1 MFQMLNNFQPIKK
14 HFILDFLFGDRFSLD
29 SLEHLMYVQYFKQV
43 QTSSTSNQLQH
54 IKYRLHVNV
63 SIISPQY
70 RTEGVILHNDCM
82 EYNSAVLQIY
92 FHLLFHFNG
101 EIFYVWPSAK
111 KWQFQL
117 ALGKDVAD

>member
-1 MFQMLNNFQPIKK
+1 MYSILNKLKK
-14 HFILDFLFGDRFSLD
+14 SFTL
-29 SLEHLMYVQYFKQV
+29 
-43 QTSSTSNQLQH
+43 NQLQH

-63 SIISPQY
+63 SIIFQQY

-101 EIFYVWPSAK
+101 EICFVWPSAK

-117 ALGKDVAD
+117 ALGKEAED